1 MLLHIL
7 IIVTI
12 LALYT
17 LYAHG
22 VDTGYLYSHSHSHSH
37 SDGGSTAA
45 AGTAAAAAAAS
56 ATTSSV
62 HQSYNRHSY
71 EESGNVNHHYSY
83 SSSSSSSSYH
93 STHGGETYYYSSSS
107 STKSDGNDG
116 ERLLREARAMVLNNS
131 IVVDLLGLPVE
142 MSMKPVQSSSSSRS
156 VNGISVS
163 SMEVSVKVQG
173 AMNAG
178 VVNVDARS
186 DSNGTLKIWKVSVT
200 INGDNYDV
208 TNASLGERLAI
219 E

>member
-12 LALYT
+12 LVLYT
-17 LYAHG
+17 PYAHG
-22 VDTGYLYSHSHSHSH
+22 VDTGYLYSHSHSHS
-37 SDGGSTAA
+37 DGGSTAA
-45 AGTAAAAAAAS
+45 AAAAGTTAAS
-56 ATTSSV
+56 AATSSV

-107 STKSDGNDG
+107 TNSDGNDG

-142 MSMKPVQSSSSSRS
+142 MSMRPVQSSSSSRS

-178 VVNVDARS
+178 IVNVDARS

-208 TNASLGERLAI
+208 TNASVGERLAI

>member
-17 LYAHG
+17 PFAHG
-22 VDTGYLYSHSHSHSH
+22 VDTGYLYSHSHSHS
-37 SDGGSTAA
+37 DGGSTAA
-45 AGTAAAAAAAS
+45 AAAAGTDAS
-56 ATTSSV
+56 ATTPSV

-71 EESGNVNHHYSY
+71 KESGNVNNHY
-83 SSSSSSSSYH
+83 SSSSSSSSSSYY
-93 STHGGETYYYSSSS
+93 STPGGETYHYSSSS
-107 STKSDGNDG
+107 NNSDGNDG
-116 ERLLREARAMVLNNS
+116 ERLLRETRAMVLNS
-131 IVVDLLGLPVE
+131 SMVVNLLGAPVK
-142 MSMKPVQSSSSSRS
+142 MSMRPVQSSSSSRS

-178 VVNVDARS
+178 IVDVDARS
-186 DSNGTLKIWKVSVT
+186 DSNGTLKIRKVSVT
-200 INGDNYDV
+200 INGVNYDV
-208 TNASLGERLAI
+208 TNASVGERLAI

>member
-12 LALYT
+12 LVLYT
-17 LYAHG
+17 PYAHG

-45 AGTAAAAAAAS
+45 AAAAGTTAAS
-56 ATTSSV
+56 AATSSV

-107 STKSDGNDG
+107 TNSDGNDG

-142 MSMKPVQSSSSSRS
+142 MSMRPVQSSSSSRS

-178 VVNVDARS
+178 IVNVDARS

-208 TNASLGERLAI
+208 TNASVGERLAI

>member
-12 LALYT
+12 LVLYT
-17 LYAHG
+17 PYAHG
-22 VDTGYLYSHSHSHSH
+22 VDTGYLYSHSHSHS
-37 SDGGSTAA
+37 DGGSTAA
-45 AGTAAAAAAAS
+45 ARAGTATTAAS
-56 ATTSSV
+56 AATSSV

-93 STHGGETYYYSSSS
+93 STHGEETYYYSSSS
-107 STKSDGNDG
+107 TNSDGNDG

-142 MSMKPVQSSSSSRS
+142 MSMRPVQSSSSSRS

-173 AMNAG
+173 VMNAG
-178 VVNVDARS
+178 IVNVDARS
-186 DSNGTLKIWKVSVT
+186 DSNGTLKIRKVSVT

-208 TNASLGERLAI
+208 TNASVGERLAI